1 MTVPSPSKRPRSTR
15 IEVLDHDHEHVA
27 RVHND
32 LPFTVEL
39 LARELRLVVNAD
51 DLAYAR
57 WAQKDVRSIDGDLVL
72 GRRALLTDSR
82 QRPWRD

>member
-1 MTVPSPSKRPRSTR
+1 L
-15 IEVLDHDHEHVA
+15 LDHDHEHVA